1 MELERGITPE
11 QAAQVEALSM
21 RSCDVVLKVFETLSP
36 DQQHDLSLFQKTF
49 FNDDNGDDH
58 ILYPNKGY
66 GGQYKDDSNWLI
78 FDRCCIIGI
87 GKWGKWQTP
96 SRDWVEQTLHEI
108 SPVIWN
114 DLEPFHHRILSIKK
128 GALDPFE
135 LVLKSGLTIFVAPK
149 I

>member
-21 RSCDVVLKVFETLSP
+21 LSCDVVLKVFESLTP

-49 FNDDNGDDH
+49 FNDNNEHNDQY
-58 ILYPNKGY
+58 YPNKGY
-66 GGQYKDDSNWLI
+66 GGQYKDHSNWLI
-78 FDRCCIIGI
+78 FDRNCIVGI

-108 SPVIWN
+108 SPIFWN
-114 DLEPFHHRILSIKK
+114 ELEPFHHRILSIKK